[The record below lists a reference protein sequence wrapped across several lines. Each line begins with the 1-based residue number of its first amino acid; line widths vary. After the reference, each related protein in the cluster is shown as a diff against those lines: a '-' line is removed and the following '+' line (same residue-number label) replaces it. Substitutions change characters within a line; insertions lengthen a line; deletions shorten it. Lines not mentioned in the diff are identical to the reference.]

1 MNHMI
6 QIAGGGVWNKELG
19 VVVVNQNHNSWSL
32 PKGHVEDGEETLRAA
47 IREIREESGIPES
60 ALTLVKEIAHY
71 ERKRTK
77 LRDGDTDEYREI
89 TLTLFTT
96 DWEKLTPED
105 PENPEALWI
114 PPVVV
119 PDMLTNEVDKKEFA
133 RIIDTGIFT
142 QDNK

>member
-1 MNHMI
+1 MI
-6 QIAGGGVWNKELG
+6 QIAGGVVWNKELG

-89 TLTLFTT
+89 TLFLFTT

>member
-1 MNHMI
+1 MI
-6 QIAGGGVWNKELG
+6 QIAGGVVWNNKLG

-32 PKGHVEDGEETLRAA
+32 PKGHVEDGEETLGAA

-89 TLTLFTT
+89 TLYLFTT
-96 DWEKLTPED
+96 DWERLTPED

-114 PPVVV
+114 PPPVV
-119 PDMLTNEVDKKEFA
+119 PDILTNVVDKKEFA
-133 RIIDTGIFT
+133 RIIDAGTFS
-142 QDNK
+142 NN